1 MKYRFF
7 ALVLPLLASCS
18 FSFPNSKNS
27 DTSASLDNQSNS
39 EKETLSE
46 DAGTSNNS
54 DGENDSF
61 FSNDSNEQ
69 GEEKTLDVYAIN
81 DFHGQIKEEGSYPG
95 IESVA
100 TYLKKRGENENTL
113 LISSGDMFQGTLESN
128 YNSGNLLADIMND
141 CKFDALSLGNHDF
154 DWGLEALKANK
165 DRASSDGYQTP
176 YLCANLYNY
185 ENGKNGNEQL
195 SQYGAEYTISEQ
207 ENGLRV
213 GIIGAIGEDQ
223 YTSITSTYV
232 EDVCFKDPSPI
243 VKELSDE
250 LRTEENCDVVIL
262 SFHASQSA
270 MLGKGVTDVSP
281 VSGKRY
287 VDLVLCAHT
296 HMFESTTENG
306 VIFTQNDD
314 KGEDAS
320 HVTLRVSP
328 EGEVTSELETI
339 SGSTMKKEA
348 KSNGYDEAIS
358 NLVSSYGEISE
369 AVGSETLGSVSGYFT
384 KKESLPNLVAEAI
397 LEEASETFDDVDLAM
412 VNSGRENLS
421 SGSLTY
427 SKLFSALP
435 FDNEV
440 YLIETSGTALFNEAR
455 YNCIARAQE
464 EAFSTSKTY
473 HIAVIDYLAVH
484 QNTYHVYDYF
494 PGAKILGKLTTSTG
508 AKRGYRDITADYIRN
523 KGTIASSNYSSS
535 QDRYNTD
542 KLASSI
548 SL

>member
-1 MKYRFF
+1 MKYRCF
-7 ALVLPLLASCS
+7 ALVLPLLVSCS
-18 FSFPNSKNS
+18 FSFSNSKNS
-27 DTSASLDNQSNS
+27 DAGLSLDGQSDS
-39 EKETLSE
+39 EKEGPGEERDSSSSIAESSTE
-46 DAGTSNNS
+46 SN
-54 DGENDSF
+54 
-61 FSNDSNEQ
+61 
-69 GEEKTLDVYAIN
+69 EEKTLDVYAIN
-81 DFHGQIKEEGSYPG
+81 DFHGQIKEEGAYPG

-154 DWGLEALKANK
+154 DWGLEALKENK
-165 DRASSDGYQTP
+165 ERVSPDGYQTP

-185 ENGKNGNEQL
+185 ENGKEGDEQL

-232 EDVCFKDPSPI
+232 EDVCFKDPSPV
-243 VKELSDE
+243 VKKLSDE
-250 LRTEENCDVVIL
+250 LRTEKDCDVVIL

-281 VSGKRY
+281 ISGKRY

-296 HMFESTTENG
+296 HTFESTTENG
-306 VIFTQNDD
+306 VIFTQNND
-314 KGEDAS
+314 KGENAS
-320 HVTLRVSP
+320 HVTLKVSSA
-328 EGEVTSELETI
+328 GEVTSNLETI
-339 SGSTMKKEA
+339 EGSAMKKEA
-348 KSNGYDEAIS
+348 REDGYDETIS
-358 NLVSSYGEISE
+358 SLVSSYGEITE
-369 AVGSETLGSVSGYFT
+369 PIGKETLGNVSGYFT

-397 LEEASETFDDVDLAM
+397 LEEAAEAFDDVDLAM
-412 VNSGRENLS
+412 VNSGREGLS

-427 SKLFSALP
+427 SELFSALP
-435 FDNEV
+435 FDNEI
-440 YLIETSGTALFNEAR
+440 YLIETSGTALFNEAK
-455 YNCIARAQE
+455 YNCIARAQQ
-464 EAFSTSKTY
+464 EAFVSSKTY
-473 HIAVIDYLAVH
+473 HIVVIDYLAVH
-484 QNTYHVYDYF
+484 QNIYHVRDYF
-494 PGAKILGKLTTSTG
+494 PGARVLGKLTGETG

-523 KGTIASSNYSSS
+523 KGTISSANFSSS
-535 QDRYNTD
+535 LDRHNRG
-542 KLASSI
+542 KLTSSV